1 MLATLLTRLRKWLPR
16 EEKEDNMAKKKT
28 VVKFKLFDGMKP
40 RVLSEQNGSP
50 IGLKCPMPVKL
61 DKHGSV
67 KINPGVTCNSPLVVV
82 STMNFSLMS
91 GAQLVAPGEKF
102 SVLLSAGDEP
112 LNVGEGEIIAKAY
125 VIGNDNI
132 EVETK

>member
-1 MLATLLTRLRKWLPR
+1 
-16 EEKEDNMAKKKT
+16 
-28 VVKFKLFDGMKP
+28 
-40 RVLSEQNGSP
+40 
-50 IGLKCPMPVKL
+50 
-61 DKHGSV
+61 
-67 KINPGVTCNSPLVVV
+67 
-82 STMNFSLMS
+82 MNFSLMS

-102 SVLLSAGDEP
+102 SVLLSAGGEP